1 MHNTYNNMRIH
12 DRLKYKK
19 TRTEKKSRGYLRH

>member
-1 MHNTYNNMRIH
+1 MHNTYNMRIH